1 MRKDNDFNK
10 YPTTPGEAVD
20 TNMDHRVGINEN
32 LIDAVAYNGRKH
44 RCLEDEVPELVDN
57 VRVDLD
63 KAMYEKNATTISIPS
78 TVSLKPGESYKVEV
92 TVDPFT
98 ANIPELVWES
108 SDFEVATV
116 NSEGVIVAGKK
127 AGTATITATTP
138 HKDGETK
145 LTDSIAVTVA

>member
-10 YPTTPGEAVD
+10 YPTTPGEAID

-32 LIDAVAYNGRKH
+32 LVDAVAYNGRKH
-44 RCLEDEVPELVDN
+44 RCLEDEIPELVDN

-78 TVSLKPGESYKVEV
+78 TVSLKPGESYKVVV

-108 SDFEVATV
+108 SKFEVATV
-116 NSEGVIVAGKK
+116 NSEGIIVAVGK
-127 AGTATITATTP
+127 GTATVTATTP

-145 LTDSIAVTVA
+145 LTDSITVTVA

>member
-78 TVSLKPGESYKVEV
+78 TVSLKPGESYKVVV
-92 TVDPFT
+92 TTTPT
-98 ANIPELVWES
+98 IANIPELVWES
-108 SDFEVATV
+108 SNFKVATV
-116 NSEGVIVAGKK
+116 NSEGIIVAVGK
-127 AGTATITATTP
+127 GIATVTATTP

>member
-10 YPTTPGEAVD
+10 YPTTPGEAID
-20 TNMDHRVGINEN
+20 TNMDHRVGINED

-63 KAMYEKNATTISIPS
+63 KAMYEKNATAISIPS
-78 TVSLKPGESYKVEV
+78 TVSLKPGESYKVVV
-92 TVDPFT
+92 TVDPFV

-108 SDFEVATV
+108 SNLEVATV
-116 NSEGVIVAGKK
+116 NSEGIIVAVGK
-127 AGTATITATTP
+127 GTATITATTP

>member
-20 TNMDHRVGINEN
+20 TNMDHRVGINED

-63 KAMYEKNATTISIPS
+63 KAMYEKNATAISIPS
-78 TVSLKPGESYKVEV
+78 TVSLKPGESYKVVV
-92 TVDPFT
+92 TVDPFV

-108 SDFEVATV
+108 SNLEVATV
-116 NSEGVIVAGKK
+116 NSEGIIVAVGK
-127 AGTATITATTP
+127 GIATVTATTP